1 MKDDK
6 KQLFRKGVSALILNE
21 KDEILL
27 VNLQSFETK
36 YFAIPGGG
44 IETGETLEE
53 AVYREIKEELGLD
66 RDSLNLEGVCNETL
80 LIHFKT
86 NKLNR
91 DGVDYDGMERH
102 FFGFRF
108 VGDDREIKLQD
119 DEIRSYKWVSF
130 ADLKDYLLFENQLE
144 ETTKKI
150 AEIFHT
156 KHSPSFN
163 KLSGH
168 L

>member
-1 MKDDK
+1 MKKVKYYYDAENLAYRK
-6 KQLFRKGVSALILNE
+6 IKTQKGRSFGYIALFLVASALFGFLCFVALLNTPY
-21 KDEILL
+21 
-27 VNLQSFETK
+27 FETPK
-36 YFAIPGGG
+36 DKLLA
-44 IETGETLEE
+44 
-53 AVYREIKEELGLD
+53 RENE
-66 RDSLNLEGVCNETL
+66 NLKLIGTSAEPL

-86 NKLNR
+86 NKLTR
-91 DGVDYDGMERH
+91 DGIEYDGMERN

-119 DEIRSYKWVSF
+119 GEIRSYKWVSF

>member
-66 RDSLNLEGVCNETL
+66 RDSLNLEGVCNEPL

-119 DEIRSYKWVSF
+119 EEIRSYKWVSF

-144 ETTKKI
+144 DTTAKLL
-150 AEIFHT
+150 EV
-156 KHSPSFN
+156 FN
-163 KLSGH
+163 FFKY
-168 L
+168 

>member
-66 RDSLNLEGVCNETL
+66 RDSLNLEGVCNEPL

-119 DEIRSYKWVSF
+119 EEVRSYKWVTF
-130 ADLKDYLLFENQLE
+130 VDLKDYLLFENQLE
-144 ETTKKI
+144 ETIKKI
-150 AEIFHT
+150 VEI
-156 KHSPSFN
+156 S
-163 KLSGH
+163 H
-168 L
+168 LKI

>member
-21 KDEILL
+21 KDELLL

-44 IETGETLEE
+44 IEPNETIES
-53 AVYREIKEELGLD
+53 AVYREIEEELGIKNN
-66 RDSLNLEGVCNETL
+66 NLKLVGTSAEPL

-86 NKLNR
+86 NKLTR
-91 DGVDYDGMERH
+91 DGIEYDGMERY

-144 ETTKKI
+144 DTTAKLL
-150 AEIFHT
+150 EVFIFF
-156 KHSPSFN
+156 KY
-163 KLSGH
+163 
-168 L
+168 